1 MKYSL
6 ILTLVFVGFVLYAGI
21 QIPTGITGKTEKNGT
36 GCNCHSVQRDMS
48 VSVTVT
54 GPDTLFKGETGQ
66 YLLSLSGG
74 PAIAGGFNVASY
86 LGNLAAVD
94 GTAQLMLSELT
105 HTSPKSFAG
114 GASVS
119 WAFTLTVRDSVYTD
133 TIYSASN
140 SVNGDGFATSA
151 DRWNFGDKF
160 VVHVVDQPSSVGNV
174 NIISDNFILDQNYPN
189 PFNPATFISFNL
201 PSDGYVS
208 LKVYDVTG
216 KEIAELMDEYGY
228 AGNNQIQFNAN
239 DLTSG
244 VYFYTLIFNN
254 QSQTRK
260 MLLIR

>member
-6 ILTLVFVGFVLYAGI
+6 ILTLVFVGFVLFAGT
-21 QIPTGITGKTEKNGT
+21 QFPTGVTGKTEKNGT

-48 VSVTVT
+48 VTVTVT
-54 GPDTLFKGETGQ
+54 GPDTLLKGETGQ

-74 PAIAGGFNVASY
+74 PAVAGGFNVASH
-86 LGNLAAVD
+86 LGNLNPVD
-94 GTAQLMLSELT
+94 GTAQLLLSELT

-119 WAFTLTVRDSVYTD
+119 WAFTLTARDSVYTD

-140 SVNGDGFATSA
+140 SVNGDGIATSA
-151 DRWNFGDKF
+151 DRWNFGNKF
-160 VVHVVDQPSSVGNV
+160 VIHVVDQPSSVGNDDMIA
-174 NIISDNFILDQNYPN
+174 NNFILEQNYPN
-189 PFNPATFISFNL
+189 PFNPATSISFNL

-216 KEIAELMDEYGY
+216 KEIIELMNEYRY
-228 AGNNQIQFNAN
+228 AGNNQVQFNAN

-244 VYFYTLIFNN
+244 VYFYTLIFNG

-260 MLLIR
+260 MLLLR